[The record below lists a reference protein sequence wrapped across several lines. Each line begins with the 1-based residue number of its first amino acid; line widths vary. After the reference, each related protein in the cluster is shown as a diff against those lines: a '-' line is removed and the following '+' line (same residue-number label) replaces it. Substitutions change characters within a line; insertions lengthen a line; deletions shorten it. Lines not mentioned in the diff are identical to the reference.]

1 MLTRYTAT
9 LAARLA
15 VAAALDEIGA
25 RVARDAFDSARPFTT
40 EEAREAAIDQAR
52 SREMPYFDARN
63 IALGLD
69 GSDGYAALLAEQP
82 RALDALRSS
91 RWVQRIARR
100 AVRAAVGADV
110 VALRGCVDVHAWGP
124 GHDGHP
130 RVTLSI

>member
-1 MLTRYTAT
+1 MLTRHTAN

-15 VAAALDEIGA
+15 AAAALDEIGA
-25 RVARDAFDSARPFTT
+25 RVARDVFDLARPFTT
-40 EEAREAAIDQAR
+40 EEDREAAIEQAR

-63 IALGLD
+63 VALGLD
-69 GSDGYAALLAEQP
+69 GSDTYAALLAEQP

-91 RWVQRIARR
+91 RWAQRLARR

-110 VALRGCVDVHAWGP
+110 ATLRRCVDVHAWGP
-124 GHDGHP
+124 GHDGLP

>member
-40 EEAREAAIDQAR
+40 EEDREAAIEQAR
-52 SREMPYFDARN
+52 RREMPYFDARN

-69 GSDGYAALLAEQP
+69 GSDGYAALLAEQSQ
-82 RALDALRSS
+82 ALAALRSS
-91 RWVQRIARR
+91 RWVQRLARR

-110 VALRGCVDVHAWGP
+110 VTLRRCVDVHAWGP
-124 GHDGHP
+124 GHDALP